1 MSLPTSVVHPT
12 FVVHSTTRVPLLKF
26 IHIDGDHERLAKF
39 DDQNMQIMHS
49 IVDSSCCQEN
59 TLQFSL
65 VDILHNLNLKHIK
78 KKNST

>member
-1 MSLPTSVVHPT
+1 MD
-12 FVVHSTTRVPLLKF
+12 FC
-26 IHIDGDHERLAKF
+26 I

-65 VDILHNLNLKHIK
+65 VDILHNLNLKQAGLFISVPLLLDRS
-78 KKNST
+78 N